1 MKRGTFLFLSLPF
14 FMSYLLA
21 VPRVFVNFFLQNCSG
36 MTTKTLAIASLIFMS
51 TLLFACRPSDTE
63 LKKEVNEKLSLI
75 PGITA
80 DVKNGVVILT
90 GEVSDEVAKS
100 AAEDALKDLKGVRA
114 VQDSITVKAPVIA
127 APAPA
132 VPNPDELLK
141 KSLDS
146 VYAANGFNN
155 ITVTISAGEVTLDG
169 TAKRKQLRKIVQL
182 AQQSGT
188 KKVTNNI
195 QIK

>member
-1 MKRGTFLFLSLPF
+1 
-14 FMSYLLA
+14 
-21 VPRVFVNFFLQNCSG
+21 